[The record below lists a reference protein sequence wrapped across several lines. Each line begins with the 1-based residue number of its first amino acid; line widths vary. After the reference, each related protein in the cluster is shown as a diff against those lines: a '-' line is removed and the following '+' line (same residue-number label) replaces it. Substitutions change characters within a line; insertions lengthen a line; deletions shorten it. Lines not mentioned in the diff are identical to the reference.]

1 MMTSVVEPPS
11 SSASSLRVR
20 LATTTATI
28 EFASATL
35 SDVTV
40 DQCRRAVVAALQ
52 LSPAQAAR
60 LRLTRPFPPPAQLV
74 VDVDDDAAT
83 PLVARCLVAP
93 RDVLVAELLS
103 ETKPR
108 IRASAGTLASTV
120 EEKRAE
126 SPARTRRKRMRL
138 SELGRGRRL
147 GDGDDDDAVAVDQ
160 PQDQLGSML
169 VAAAGKDDDWSAKD
183 RVLLAD
189 LRADLAR
196 ARRAFHLEVLSDARV
211 ASALSGLVAFE
222 QQLDGKWNVLF
233 GQKQRRE
240 RAPVDT
246 EADVIDV
253 DAEAELVFVHEHVDR
268 DVPLVPTFLLK
279 MVLLQVVAAE
289 GIAAISPHSMASKS
303 LRCFWSIVKSCQIGP
318 SMPFSVAML
327 QLLPPAIADE
337 HSDTIRRFDVRS
349 RKLSEKALR
358 NLEPH

>member
-1 MMTSVVEPPS
+1 
-11 SSASSLRVR
+11 
-20 LATTTATI
+20 
-28 EFASATL
+28 
-35 SDVTV
+35 
-40 DQCRRAVVAALQ
+40 
-52 LSPAQAAR
+52 
-60 LRLTRPFPPPAQLV
+60 
-74 VDVDDDAAT
+74 
-83 PLVARCLVAP
+83 
-93 RDVLVAELLS
+93 
-103 ETKPR
+103 
-108 IRASAGTLASTV
+108 
-120 EEKRAE
+120 
-126 SPARTRRKRMRL
+126 MRL

-147 GDGDDDDAVAVDQ
+147 GDGDDDDGDQDAVAFEQ

-169 VAAAGKDDDWSAKD
+169 VAAAGEIDDWTAKD

-189 LRADLAR
+189 LRSDLNR

-211 ASALSGLVAFE
+211 ASALSGLFTFE

-240 RAPVDT
+240 RAPIAVAHD
-246 EADVIDV
+246 ESGVEVIDV

-303 LRCFWSIVKSCQIGP
+303 LRCFWSVVKSCQIGP

-327 QLLPPAIADE
+327 QLLPQAIVDE

-358 NLEPH
+358 NLEQQEQQERKSEESEV